1 MRGFVFLL
9 VMVTVAFPLDG
20 QEYGEALYDALSW
33 TNVGPARGGRSQAVA
48 GSATRPLEYFFGA
61 AGGGLW
67 KTTDGGQTWEPVT
80 DGLIG
85 SSSIGAVAVCEADPD
100 VVYIGT
106 GETELRGNVQQGDGL
121 YKSSDG
127 GLTWAHIGL
136 TEAQNFS
143 RVRVHPTD
151 CNIVW
156 TAAFGKHSKA
166 NRERGI
172 YKSTDGGISWRM
184 VLNRPDNEW
193 TGGVDLSVDPNN
205 PDVLYAALW
214 EAWRKSW
221 GMSSGGTGGG
231 LFRSTD
237 GGETWDEL
245 TGSKEGLP
253 GGVLGKIGVA
263 ISPANPDR
271 VWALIEHPEGGV
283 FRTDDGGETW
293 TRTNEERKLLQRA
306 FYYARIY
313 ADPIDENTV
322 YALNTGLYKST
333 DGGETFPTQIRVP
346 HGDNHDLWISP
357 DDPMRIAN
365 ANDGGANVSV
375 NGGGSWTDQ
384 DFSTAQF
391 YRVITTAHE
400 PYHICG
406 AQQDNSTA
414 CLSTQGWG
422 HLSASGPLFYSVGGC
437 ESGYI
442 APHPRD
448 TDIFYAGCYGG
459 SLSRFDRSTG
469 QRRQI
474 NVWPENPMG
483 QSAED
488 LRERVQW
495 TFPIVFDHMDSN
507 VLYTGTHKV
516 WRTTDEGQSW
526 EAISPDLTRADP
538 ETIGPSG
545 GPITKDQ
552 TGVETYATIFALAPS
567 YHDSNVI
574 WAGSDDGY
582 VHVTRNAG
590 RSWDNVTP
598 PDAPDFVRINTIE
611 ASPIVP
617 GKAFVAGIRYLVDDD
632 RNPYV
637 WRTED
642 YGQTWT
648 KIVDGIGD
656 GDFVR
661 AVREDPTRAGLLYAA
676 SQETVYV
683 SWDDGSHWQSLA
695 LNLPVVEVSDLVV
708 EEDDLVIGTHG
719 RSFWVLRNIEPLRQM
734 TDEVATAAAY
744 LFRPKD
750 PVRSVDQGVE
760 VYYTLQ
766 EDVDRVAIEFLDG
779 TGGVI
784 RSFENIREEETEE
797 QEDTTA
803 SAAGPGPRNRD
814 PVPSLEAGSHRL
826 TWNLRHEGYT
836 DFEGRIFWAAGNNG
850 PITAPGDY
858 RVRLRVEGRAQERD
872 FTVRIDPRLVDQVS
886 IGDLQERFELA
897 MDVRDR
903 VSEANEAVLRV
914 RDIKSSID
922 DRVEDSENLE
932 LKSLGATVKDRL
944 AAVEGEIY
952 QVRNESNQDPLNFPI
967 KLNNKLASLLGII
980 ESAEARPTAQVYEV
994 FEMLSGQLDTE
1005 LQQLTL
1011 IIQQD
1016 LARLNELLRSLGMD
1030 PIESQQIIT
1039 E

>member
-1 MRGFVFLL
+1 
-9 VMVTVAFPLDG
+9 
-20 QEYGEALYDALSW
+20 
-33 TNVGPARGGRSQAVA
+33 
-48 GSATRPLEYFFGA
+48 
-61 AGGGLW
+61 
-67 KTTDGGQTWEPVT
+67 
-80 DGLIG
+80 
-85 SSSIGAVAVCEADPD
+85 
-100 VVYIGT
+100 
-106 GETELRGNVQQGDGL
+106 
-121 YKSSDG
+121 
-127 GLTWAHIGL
+127 
-136 TEAQNFS
+136 
-143 RVRVHPTD
+143 
-151 CNIVW
+151 
-156 TAAFGKHSKA
+156 
-166 NRERGI
+166 
-172 YKSTDGGISWRM
+172 
-184 VLNRPDNEW
+184 
-193 TGGVDLSVDPNN
+193 
-205 PDVLYAALW
+205 
-214 EAWRKSW
+214 
-221 GMSSGGTGGG
+221 
-231 LFRSTD
+231 
-237 GGETWDEL
+237 
-245 TGSKEGLP
+245 
-253 GGVLGKIGVA
+253 
-263 ISPANPDR
+263 
-271 VWALIEHPEGGV
+271 
-283 FRTDDGGETW
+283 
-293 TRTNEERKLLQRA
+293 
-306 FYYARIY
+306 
-313 ADPIDENTV
+313 
-322 YALNTGLYKST
+322 
-333 DGGETFPTQIRVP
+333 
-346 HGDNHDLWISP
+346 
-357 DDPMRIAN
+357 
-365 ANDGGANVSV
+365 
-375 NGGGSWTDQ
+375 
-384 DFSTAQF
+384 
-391 YRVITTAHE
+391 
-400 PYHICG
+400 
-406 AQQDNSTA
+406 
-414 CLSTQGWG
+414 
-422 HLSASGPLFYSVGGC
+422 
-437 ESGYI
+437 
-442 APHPRD
+442 
-448 TDIFYAGCYGG
+448 
-459 SLSRFDRSTG
+459 
-469 QRRQI
+469 
-474 NVWPENPMG
+474 MG

-734 TDEVATAAAY
+734 TDEVAAAAAY